1 MRTIRNKR
9 ELQMLRHKLKY
20 EEKILQ
26 KDISGVSAD
35 LLTDLNWKVRGLTF
49 DLGSKLVLLLIQ
61 SMRKSKKSREE

>member
-9 ELQMLRHKLKY
+9 ELEMLKHKLKY

-26 KDISGVSAD
+26 KDVSSVSAD
-35 LLTDLNWKVRGLTF
+35 LITDLNWKVRGLTF

-61 SMRKSKKSREE
+61 QLRKSKKSKE